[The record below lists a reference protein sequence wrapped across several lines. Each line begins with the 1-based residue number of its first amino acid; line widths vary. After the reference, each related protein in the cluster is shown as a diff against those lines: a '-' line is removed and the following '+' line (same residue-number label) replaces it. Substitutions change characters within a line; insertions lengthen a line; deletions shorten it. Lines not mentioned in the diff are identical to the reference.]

1 MLHMHDCQY
10 WISCLGLLCHSPLRE
25 EKKKATNSCLVEIK
39 SPGRFVQWVDL
50 CKQPGF
56 TSLGTFPHTTIE
68 MTYIS
73 ICSLV
78 SEESAVSVGGFGN
91 LQQI

>member
-1 MLHMHDCQY
+1 MHDCQY

-25 EKKKATNSCLVEIK
+25 KKKKKATNSCLVEIK